1 MTTQAQALKI
11 LNDSR
16 KGIVKT
22 ATAKKR
28 FKVTKKAVSKQP
40 RRRKAKRKR
49 RNKRKR

>member
-22 ATAKKR
+22 ATAKKG
-28 FKVTKKAVSKQP
+28 FKKSVKAVTKRKKKP
-40 RRRKAKRKR
+40 KRRRKNRIKKR
-49 RNKRKR
+49 